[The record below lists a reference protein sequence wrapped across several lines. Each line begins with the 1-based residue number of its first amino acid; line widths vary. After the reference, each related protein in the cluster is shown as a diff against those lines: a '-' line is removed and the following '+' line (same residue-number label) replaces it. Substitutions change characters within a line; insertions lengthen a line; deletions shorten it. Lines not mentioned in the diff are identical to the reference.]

1 MKLAI
6 ETHKYAP
13 ELNRVHFVNKNN
25 LVVTTMPAP
34 GVCSIAEARKKF
46 FARIVPGKAAS
57 ITANYDNPDYQWLNS
72 QRAGR
77 FQDYAQLKDFV
88 NKFASTKKGGPLL
101 DGGFLPDAK
110 ITVKT
115 MLIG

>member
-25 LVVTTMPAP
+25 LIVATMPAP
-34 GVCSIAEARKKF
+34 GVTTIAQARSKF
-46 FARIVPGKAAS
+46 FARVVPGKAAV
-57 ITANYDNPDYQWLNS
+57 ITASYDHPDYNWLNS

-77 FQDYAQLKDFV
+77 FQDYAQLKAFV
-88 NKFASTKKGGPLL
+88 NKFAESKKGGPLL

-115 MLIG
+115 LMIG